1 LKEEPPT
8 MSPSINGL
16 VKALFHLTWADGVVS
31 PEEVR
36 TLTSIFRRLGF
47 PLSEVICLLDENLSK
62 PPTDTSPVQL
72 DLLFPD
78 QASRTAALEMLMTVC
93 FSEGAIQP
101 EQVGYIEGLVIRMGL
116 DYNDLE
122 QLRQKAMAARAQ

>member
-1 LKEEPPT
+1 
-8 MSPSINGL
+8 MSQSIDGL

-36 TLTSIFRRLGF
+36 TLTSVFRQLGF
-47 PLSEVICLLDENLSK
+47 PLSEVICLLDQNLST
-62 PPTDTSPVQL
+62 PPADTSPVQL

-78 QASRTAALEMLMTVC
+78 QASRMAALQMLMTVC
-93 FSEGAIQP
+93 FSEGSIQP
-101 EQVGYIEGLVIRMGL
+101 EQVGYIEGMVIRMGI

-122 QLRQKAMAARAQ
+122 KLRQNAMAARAQ

>member
-78 QASRTAALEMLMTVC
+78 QASRMAALEMLMTVC